1 MGIAMKYECDD
12 SADEVRDVFDII
24 ERFSNQNKAPIIKN
38 THAWEQ
44 KIGVVFL
51 VTVVVS
57 FVTLVIAPEWLAYAG
72 VISLFMAFV
81 WTMAQVL
88 SFGIFYNQPLSG
100 YAELASIRTHNR
112 MDFVDYLASFS
123 EKSLN
128 EVKRTIQKDFDTID
142 KRIGFFI
149 GVIDKT
155 GLIPAAIALIFA
167 IQQQGGILSG
177 ILYGTAIAMYAT
189 AILSKRA
196 IEVMK
201 SNVECIELAL
211 NLQKEEK

>member
-1 MGIAMKYECDD
+1 MKYECDD
-12 SADEVRDVFDII
+12 SADEVRDVFVII

-38 THAWEQ
+38 THTWEQ

-142 KRIGFFI
+142 KRIGFLI
-149 GVIDKT
+149 GVIDRT

-211 NLQKEEK
+211 NLQKEEE